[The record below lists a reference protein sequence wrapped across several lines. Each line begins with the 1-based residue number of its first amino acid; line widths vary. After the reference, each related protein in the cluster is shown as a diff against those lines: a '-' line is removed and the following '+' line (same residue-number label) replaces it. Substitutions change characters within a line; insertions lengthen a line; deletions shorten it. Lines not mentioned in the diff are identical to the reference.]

1 MDRIRTVNTAY
12 EEIISNDPNTA
23 LTKSAIRS
31 LLKDGTI
38 PSLKI
43 GNKVIFDM
51 NDLEKIL
58 SKASRN

>member
-58 SKASRN
+58 SKVS

>member
-51 NDLEKIL
+51 NDLEEIL
-58 SKASRN
+58 SKVS

>member
-31 LLKDGTI
+31 LIKDGTI

-51 NDLEKIL
+51 NDLEEIL
-58 SKASRN
+58 SKVS

>member
-12 EEIISNDPNTA
+12 EEIILNDPNTA

-51 NDLEKIL
+51 NDLEEIL
-58 SKASRN
+58 SKVS